1 MNRRTAFGTTTLVLT
16 NLSAKPDSPSSPA
29 INQAHTPET
38 MRGLSTHNN
47 LQQRGTGNGVSGM
60 QFKGNEPYKR
70 ESLAEHSQP
79 NKRMK
84 TTNGVLSGGSMQRI
98 CSSR

>member
-1 MNRRTAFGTTTLVLT
+1 MNHRTAFGTTTLVLT

-29 INQAHTPET
+29 INQAHAPET
-38 MRGLSTHNN
+38 MRGLSTHDYW
-47 LQQRGTGNGVSGM
+47 QKRSPSNGKSGM

-70 ESLAEHSQP
+70 ESLADHSQP

-84 TTNGVLSGGSMQRI
+84 TTNGALSVG
-98 CSSR
+98 SSR